1 MERESDETNIEKA
14 FREELE
20 RRGLQNG
27 VDFASQFPIRHSF
40 ILDFAF
46 PLRKLAVEVDG
57 EKWHDTPLGRQRD
70 WFKDYIL
77 KKQGWTVLRFPGQK
91 VLDGVGKCVD
101 ETLAA
106 LVGI

>member
-1 MERESDETNIEKA
+1 MGRESNETNIERA

-20 RRGLQNG
+20 RRGLRRG

-70 WFKDYIL
+70 WFKDHVL
-77 KKQGWTVLRFPGQK
+77 KKGGWRVLRFWGQE
-91 VLDGVGKCVD
+91 VLGDVKKCVD
-101 ETLAA
+101 ETLAV
-106 LVGI
+106 LGGV